1 MSFYK
6 QLLFETEV
14 SREYLLTS
22 PIILKTFE
30 GDITKDDYIS
40 FLTQA
45 YYHVSHTVPLLMAT
59 GSKLSMNK
67 EWLREAIGEYIEEEM
82 GHQEWILN
90 DIEAAGGNKE
100 NVRNGKPNMST
111 ELMIS
116 YAYDTINRINPVG
129 FFGMVLVLE
138 GTSIKLATDTAAII
152 QKTLGLP
159 DQAFSYLRS
168 HGNLD
173 LEHMKFYE
181 SLMDKIDN
189 EQDQAAIIHAA
200 NTFYYLYANIFRS
213 IGQITSEAA

>member
-129 FFGMVLVLE
+129 FFRYGP
-138 GTSIKLATDTAAII
+138 GTGRNKHQISNR
-152 QKTLGLP
+152 
-159 DQAFSYLRS
+159 YCS
-168 HGNLD
+168 HYS
-173 LEHMKFYE
+173 K
-181 SLMDKIDN
+181 
-189 EQDQAAIIHAA
+189 
-200 NTFYYLYANIFRS
+200 NTRF
-213 IGQITSEAA
+213 T